1 MFTQT
6 GIFYLRT
13 VAGTPVASAREKGP
27 PRASTSQGTCES
39 AMKAD
44 RTMDRYVHDER
55 DPLGAWVDW
64 YVSAEHRDE
73 PGTGCPVAALIG
85 DVNRCNDHIRD
96 GYDALVDRYIGVVA
110 GMLGGGD
117 DARRQAIMAVSAL
130 VGSLVLARAVNDDT
144 HSKEILGTVR
154 EALRHQPGAIQ

>member
-1 MFTQT
+1 
-6 GIFYLRT
+6 
-13 VAGTPVASAREKGP
+13 
-27 PRASTSQGTCES
+27 
-39 AMKAD
+39 
-44 RTMDRYVHDER
+44 MDRYVHDER

-96 GYDALVDRYIGVVA
+96 GYDALVERYIGVLA

-117 DARRQAIMAVSAL
+117 DARHEAIVAVSAL
-130 VGSLVLARAVNDDT
+130 VGSLVLARAINDDT
-144 HSKEILGTVR
+144 QSKEILGTVR
-154 EALRHQPGAIQ
+154 EALSQPQRTVQ

>member
-1 MFTQT
+1 
-6 GIFYLRT
+6 
-13 VAGTPVASAREKGP
+13 
-27 PRASTSQGTCES
+27 
-39 AMKAD
+39 MKAD

-117 DARRQAIMAVSAL
+117 DARRQAIMAVSA
-130 VGSLVLARAVNDDT
+130 SSDRSSSPAPSTTTRT
-144 HSKEILGTVR
+144 PRKSWEPSVR
-154 EALRHQPGAIQ
+154 P

>member
-1 MFTQT
+1 
-6 GIFYLRT
+6 
-13 VAGTPVASAREKGP
+13 
-27 PRASTSQGTCES
+27 
-39 AMKAD
+39 
-44 RTMDRYVHDER
+44 MDRYVHDER

-64 YVSAEHRDE
+64 YVSAEHRDD

-154 EALRHQPGAIQ
+154 EALRHQPGTIQ